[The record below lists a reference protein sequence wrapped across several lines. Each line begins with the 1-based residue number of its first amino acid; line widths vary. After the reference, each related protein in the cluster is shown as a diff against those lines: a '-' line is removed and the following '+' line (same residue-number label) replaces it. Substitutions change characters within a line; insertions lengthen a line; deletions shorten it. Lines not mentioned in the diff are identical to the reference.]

1 MGTQGPVHYLLLH
14 IFCAKRPNWKS
25 MFNVRL
31 DLEYWPGGPIA
42 AKLTK
47 TSFFYRS
54 VLLPGTYFDNVPLK
68 YRALD
73 LTSWPVFLPC
83 PSSFVNVIHQ
93 ERIIKY
99 TINTVTKVP
108 LSQSISLSKWMN
120 LHKVFLFR
128 VRLLGRRRLYSG
140 STNRRRFFTHNC
152 EKRERLKWPDETV
165 WVLTSVKMWGRTWW
179 PCWTLR
185 SGSSSGCISSRT
197 AGWLRAPGCFQ
208 EVQAG
213 WPCSPF

>member
-1 MGTQGPVHYLLLH
+1 
-14 IFCAKRPNWKS
+14 

-54 VLLPGTYFDNVPLK
+54 VLLPGSYLDNVPLK

-140 STNRRRFFTHNC
+140 STNRRRFFSHNC
-152 EKRERLKWPDETV
+152 EKRKCFKWPETV
-165 WVLTSVKMWGRTWW
+165 LVLTSVKMWGGTWLQ
-179 PCWTLR
+179 CWTLR
-185 SGSSSGCISSRT
+185 SGSSSGCTSNRT

-213 WPCSPF
+213 WPCFPF

>member
-1 MGTQGPVHYLLLH
+1 MCHSNIEHLTWPHP
-14 IFCAKRPNWKS
+14 I
-25 MFNVRL
+25 L
-31 DLEYWPGGPIA
+31 DQ
-42 AKLTK
+42 
-47 TSFFYRS
+47 FF
-54 VLLPGTYFDNVPLK
+54 
-68 YRALD
+68 
-73 LTSWPVFLPC
+73 PC
-83 PSSFVNVIHQ
+83 PSFFVNVIHQ

-140 STNRRRFFTHNC
+140 STNRRRFFSHNC
-152 EKRERLKWPDETV
+152 EKRECLKWPETV

-179 PCWTLR
+179 PCWTLK
-185 SGSSSGCISSRT
+185 SGSSSGCTSSRT
-197 AGWLRAPGCFQ
+197 EGWLRAPGCFQ

-213 WPCSPF
+213 WPCFPF